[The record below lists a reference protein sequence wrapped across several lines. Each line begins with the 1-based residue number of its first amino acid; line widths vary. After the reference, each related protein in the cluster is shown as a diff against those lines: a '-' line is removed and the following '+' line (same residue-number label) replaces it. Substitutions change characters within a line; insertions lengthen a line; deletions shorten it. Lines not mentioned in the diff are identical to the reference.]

1 MNNIILRKKNDDGSY
16 DNGDF
21 LFNNVDLYD
30 GCYVN
35 KILEIS
41 PNLNRKEYNIKLS
54 LRSVIGEYE
63 YQFKPSE
70 EDGYYLVEDNHPG
83 LKFYFT
89 DKNKVKYL
97 PDKNGVISLITVLS
111 MPLDIIIHMIADKY
125 TVSDIDEYI
134 VLDDIN
140 LIIWSSNYES

>member
-1 MNNIILRKKNDDGSY
+1 LNNIILRKKNDDGSY

-97 PDKNGVISLITVLS
+97 PDKNGVISLINVLS

>member
-97 PDKNGVISLITVLS
+97 PDKNGVISLINVLS

>member
-30 GCYVN
+30 GCCVN

-97 PDKNGVISLITVLS
+97 PDKNGVISLINVLS

>member
-97 PDKNGVISLITVLS
+97 PDKNGVISLINVLS

-140 LIIWSSNYES
+140 LIPWSSNYES

>member
-97 PDKNGVISLITVLS
+97 PDKNGVISLINVLS

-125 TVSDIDEYI
+125 TVSDIDEYV